1 MHLTSLQVLTVV
13 VFIQGITGG
22 PILDARQETNNE
34 GVSVRQLNYICRQ
47 LMRNSIQKC
56 YVDEKEAR
64 SGPGLCAPF
73 GADAPYFC
81 SIQFPVGAKT
91 YTFKYMYLLYFISA
105 LRRGTRATIRTGIT
119 FVSENLFGLNRCP
132 CTNSLTE
139 KIAYF
144 EC

>member
-13 VFIQGITGG
+13 VFIQGITGS

-91 YTFKYMYLLYFISA
+91 YTFKYMYLLYFTSA

-119 FVSENLFGLNRCP
+119 FVSENLFGLNHCP

>member
-64 SGPGLCAPF
+64 S
-73 GADAPYFC
+73 
-81 SIQFPVGAKT
+81 
-91 YTFKYMYLLYFISA
+91 
-105 LRRGTRATIRTGIT
+105 
-119 FVSENLFGLNRCP
+119 
-132 CTNSLTE
+132 
-139 KIAYF
+139 
-144 EC
+144 